1 MWEPTH
7 WSALP
12 GRAAGMATVVEVRW
26 AMPETNEAEND
37 PLAAKDQSG
46 FASSGAVGTSVGWI
60 LPVAHEQRSSSG

>member
-1 MWEPTH
+1 
-7 WSALP
+7 
-12 GRAAGMATVVEVRW
+12 
-26 AMPETNEAEND
+26 MPETNEAEND